1 MGGDRS
7 KVELSGFVAKNY
19 DILMSLLTFGGYSRL
34 IKGAIDKMDLKEG
47 DRVIDFG
54 CGSEKNAILMLKKMK
69 FNGEIVGV
77 DISKEMLEAAK
88 RRSEKYKNF
97 KVFDGRIEED
107 LPFENEF
114 DHVFMSFVFHGFED
128 YDREKILKNAYKSL
142 KDGGQ
147 LNILDYSEFDIDTA
161 NFIVRWFFK
170 KFECPL
176 AFEFIKI
183 DLSKYVENFGFK
195 VEKEIPLAFGYIRLL
210 VTRKT
215 L

>member
-1 MGGDRS
+1 MGSERS
-7 KVELSGFVAKNY
+7 KVELSGFVARNY
-19 DILMSLLTFGGYSRL
+19 DVLMNLLTFGGYTRL

-54 CGSEKNAILMLKKMK
+54 CGSGKNDILMLKRMK
-69 FNGEIVGV
+69 FSGEVVGV
-77 DISKEMLEAAK
+77 DISKEMLNAAK
-88 RRSEKYKNF
+88 RRSEIYKNF
-97 KVFDGRIEED
+97 KVFEGRIEED

-142 KDGGQ
+142 KSSGQ
-147 LNILDYSEFDIDTA
+147 LNILDYSEFDIDRA
-161 NFIVRWFFK
+161 NFIVKWLFE

-195 VEKEIPLAFGYIRLL
+195 VEKEIPLAFGYIRLF
-210 VTRKT
+210 VARKT

>member
-1 MGGDRS
+1 MGSERS

-19 DILMSLLTFGGYSRL
+19 DILMNLLTFGGYSRL
-34 IKGAIDKMDLKEG
+34 IKGAIDKMDLNEG

-54 CGSEKNAILMLKKMK
+54 CGSGKNAILMLKRMK

-88 RRSEKYKNF
+88 KRSKKYKNF
-97 KVFDGRIEED
+97 KVLEGRIEED

-114 DHVFMSFVFHGFED
+114 DHVFISFVFHGFED

-142 KDGGQ
+142 KSGGQ
-147 LNILDYSEFDIDTA
+147 LNILDYSEFDIDRA
-161 NFIVRWFFK
+161 NFIVKWLFE

-183 DLSKYVENFGFK
+183 DLSKYVEDFGFK
-195 VEKEIPLAFGYIRLL
+195 VEKEIPLAFGYIRLF
-210 VTRKT
+210 VARKI

>member
-1 MGGDRS
+1 MGSERS
-7 KVELSGFVAKNY
+7 KVELSGFVARNY
-19 DILMSLLTFGGYSRL
+19 DVLMNLLTFGGYTRL

-54 CGSEKNAILMLKKMK
+54 CGSGKNDILMLKRMK
-69 FNGEIVGV
+69 FSGEVVGV

-88 RRSEKYKNF
+88 RRSEIYKNF
-97 KVFDGRIEED
+97 KVFEGRIEED

-147 LNILDYSEFDIDTA
+147 LNILDYSEFDIDRA
-161 NFIVRWFFK
+161 NFIVKWLFE

-183 DLSKYVENFGFK
+183 DLSKYVERFGFK
-195 VEKEIPLAFGYIRLL
+195 VEKEIPLAFGYIRLF
-210 VTRKT
+210 VARKT